1 MASPKGLGMGAF
13 FASGRDR
20 AEGKKPPLKLPSV
33 RTTIRLSKAEADLL
47 DLLRIRRRGE
57 RGRSVTYG
65 NVIGEAIQLLA
76 KEQGIVRPGSR

>member
-1 MASPKGLGMGAF
+1 MASRKGLGMGAF
-13 FASGRDR
+13 FPPGRDR
-20 AEGKKPPLKLPSV
+20 PAKTKQTVAPPTV

-65 NVIGEAIQLLA
+65 NVIGEAIRRLA
-76 KEQGIVRPGSR
+76 EQERIV